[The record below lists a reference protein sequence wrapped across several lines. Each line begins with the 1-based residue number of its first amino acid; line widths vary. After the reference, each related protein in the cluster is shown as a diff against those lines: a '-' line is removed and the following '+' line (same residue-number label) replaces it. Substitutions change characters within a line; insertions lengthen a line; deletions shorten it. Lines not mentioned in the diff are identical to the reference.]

1 LRGDFDQGGKRVI
14 NQVRKLR
21 WIELMVNNLLGYE
34 EFKNKINFAFFEDNN
49 VLSLIKRGFWSF
61 TISTEKYNIVYH

>member
-1 LRGDFDQGGKRVI
+1 
-14 NQVRKLR
+14 
-21 WIELMVNNLLGYE
+21 MVNNLLGYE